1 MCSECNETITK
12 KTCGHARKCMYCE
25 KAICKSCKRKCQ
37 NETWIKAKK
46 KMWIHIECQ
55 KRMHREL
62 TCVDCNTLSKN
73 LGTIRQC
80 VLCGDSYCKKHK
92 KKHMEKT
99 GAKTYVNL
107 KFFSAHFDLERSSNE
122 LTHKNNTG
130 SVAQI
135 RGFTSK
141 RANPYEMRFKSM
153 SM

>member
-1 MCSECNETITK
+1 MPLQNPSAMEGDVCSECNETITK

-37 NETWIKAKK
+37 NDTWIKAKK

-99 GAKTYVNL
+99 GAKTYVDISL
-107 KFFSAHFDLERSSNE
+107 SSSSS
-122 LTHKNNTG
+122 L
-130 SVAQI
+130 SSLQQQQQI
-135 RGFTSK
+135 VQRQ
-141 RANPYEMRFKSM
+141 SM
-153 SM
+153 MY

>member
-1 MCSECNETITK
+1 MPLQNPSAMEGDVCSECNETITK

-73 LGTIRQC
+73 LGTILANSSSMKSSAYC
-80 VLCGDSYCKKHK
+80 LGLLITSSIFTCGIS
-92 KKHMEKT
+92 T
-99 GAKTYVNL
+99 SISFSFWSLL
-107 KFFSAHFDLERSSNE
+107 K
-122 LTHKNNTG
+122 
-130 SVAQI
+130 
-135 RGFTSK
+135 
-141 RANPYEMRFKSM
+141 
-153 SM
+153 